1 MRPVDKGESPYT
13 SIEDYSEALPYLE
26 EAIGMYCS
34 YCELPISHVP
44 EIEHVCAKSKG
55 GSLTDWDNL
64 LLGCKYCNTRKGI
77 KVTPDNV
84 GDFLWPDKDNTALAY
99 TYLGGSPKINQAVLE
114 QIDPTGRRLSQ
125 AQNLF
130 KLVGLDHV
138 PDLGEKDR
146 RHHNR
151 NRAYEWAMEALKDW
165 KKIKY
170 DTPNNTPEQ
179 MEPLKRQIIRN
190 AQGQGF
196 FSVWMTV
203 FAEEP
208 DVLDALIEGF
218 SGTNRFFFDE
228 RNHPKLI

>member
-26 EAIGMYCS
+26 GAIGTYCS
-34 YCELPISHVP
+34 YCEFPIFHVP

-64 LLGCKYCNTRKGI
+64 LLGCKYCNTRKAK

-99 TYLGGSPKINQAVLE
+99 TYQGGTPKINQSALE
-114 QIDPTGRRLSQ
+114 QIDPTGKRLSQ
-125 AQNLF
+125 AKNLF
-130 KLVGLDHV
+130 ELVRLDHV
-138 PDLGEKDR
+138 PTLGEKDR
-146 RHHNR
+146 RHYAR
-151 NRAYEWAMEALKDW
+151 NRAYELAVEALNDW

-170 DTPNNTPEQ
+170 NTQNNTPEQ
-179 MEPLKRQIIRN
+179 MEPLKGQIIRN

-203 FAEEP
+203 FADEP
-208 DVLDALIEGF
+208 DVLCALIEGF
-218 SGTNRFFFDE
+218 PGTNRSFYDE
-228 RNHPKLI
+228 KYHPKLI